1 MSTTTTATS
10 VLIVGAGPV
19 GSVLA
24 LTLLKNGIPVRLID
38 KTGPQVGQKGL
49 GIQVCATT
57 AQHASFSHTDQGIQP
72 RSLEMHHFLGTLPDI
87 LSVAKRA
94 PLCTIYKTPGGTE
107 VLKTFEFEPHEEPT
121 PDLPYLDV
129 LMLGQHRQQSIIHR
143 HLQQHGCKIEFNT
156 ELLSFEQLD
165 GYVSAT
171 IASKDLNGKDIVET
185 VKVPYLVGTDGAH
198 SVVRKSLGLT
208 FLGDTRND
216 VHMVIGDIE
225 VKGGLDRKLWH
236 GWGDASTKFLT
247 LLPTEV
253 DDGIFTFIV
262 SGKELDHAKTAS
274 GRDESVKAISFIS
287 DRNDIEFGD
296 LIWMSQYRPNIR
308 MVDKFGEGRVF
319 VAGDAAHVHS
329 PMGGQGTN
337 SGVQDSFN
345 LGWKLALVLKGLASP
360 SLLDS
365 YTEERLPVIATMLQK
380 TTLLL
385 NRGVGNH
392 TGDGSKWE
400 RGREIKQLG
409 VNYRGS
415 SILVDETTTLD
426 KDSIRTDSYSLAGDG
441 VIHAGDRAPEAPG
454 LVGSQGVTSLFDIF
468 GPNHHTVLIFGP
480 PEFDGGEIAAL
491 IGVYPKDIFKTVLIL
506 DAGSTDPMPHTS
518 GVDLVLRDRDGHAHR
533 AYPALP
539 GSGTILVV
547 RPDGVIGAIVTG
559 VEGLCRYFKGVFLVK

>member
-1 MSTTTTATS
+1 MSSTTS

-19 GSVLA
+19 GTVLA
-24 LTLLKNGIPVRLID
+24 LTLLKNGIAVRIID

-49 GIQVCATT
+49 
-57 AQHASFSHTDQGIQP
+57 GIQP

-87 LSVAKRA
+87 LSIARVMPK
-94 PLCTIYKTPGGTE
+94 CTIYKNPGGTE
-107 VLKTFEFEPHEEPT
+107 PLKTFQLDPLEEPT
-121 PDLPYLDV
+121 PELPYANA

-143 HLQQHGCKIEFNT
+143 HLQQYGCKIEFHT

-171 IASKDLNGKDIVET
+171 VASKDANGKDIVET
-185 VKVPYLVGTDGAH
+185 VRVPYLVGTDGAH

-216 VHMVIGDIE
+216 VNMVIGDIK
-225 VKGGLDRKLWH
+225 VKSGVTRKCWH
-236 GWGDASTKFLT
+236 CWGDASIRFLT

-253 DDGIFTFIV
+253 DDDIFTFIV
-262 SGKELDHAKTAS
+262 SGKDLDHAKIAS
-274 GRDESVKAISFIS
+274 GKDELVKAISFIS
-287 DRNDIEFGD
+287 DRNEIEFGD
-296 LIWMSQYRPNIR
+296 LIWISQYRPNIR

-345 LGWKLALVLKGLASP
+345 LGWKLALVLKGLAPP

-385 NRGVGNH
+385 NRGVANP
-392 TGDGSKWE
+392 TGDGSNWE

-426 KDSIRTDSYSLAGDG
+426 NDTIRTDSYSLAGDG

-454 LVGSQGVTSLFDIF
+454 LEGSQGVTSLFDIF
-468 GPNHHTVLIFGP
+468 GPKHHTVLIFGP

-491 IGVYPKDIFKTVLIL
+491 IGVYPKDLFKTVLIL
-506 DAGSTDPMPHTS
+506 DAGSTNPMPHTS

-533 AYPALP
+533 VYPALP
-539 GSGTILVV
+539 SSGILIIV

-559 VEGLCRYFKGVFLVK
+559 VEGLRRYLKGVFLVQ